1 MNPPM
6 SRRLGAVQAAND
18 LLIEHGIDQHRPV
31 DVFALCEELGLWL
44 VFKPMAALLGAFVP
58 AGSGGVL
65 ITTLRSPGLQRYTVA
80 HEIGHWALEHV
91 RDVALDDEVCV
102 LGAHASEREQLAQVF
117 AAHLLIP
124 PPLAFEVLGRIG
136 VGTHDHVSPMQAY
149 AFSRE
154 VGVSYEAGV
163 RHLANLQILNI
174 SAMRELLR
182 ARPIDLKTQLAHG
195 RRPNDARADVWAID
209 ERWDEAS
216 LSIHLHDEVV
226 VSLPENRT
234 TGYRWALESSEEQ
247 TNRDQKPHRS
257 ADRTARDV
265 ELSTHDFEP
274 QAARGAAP
282 ARDLSPQLSV
292 DLGSNTVLGIVHDE
306 YVPGWRRDTYR
317 SELLS
322 RFRADASVQVGA
334 TGRRVLTLEAIQP
347 GVTTL
352 RLVYASPYERDSK
365 AEGTFQLETKI
376 EKPRVDASVNQ
387 LLGYLDPYA

>member
-1 MNPPM
+1 MSPPI

-18 LLIEHGIDQHRPV
+18 LLVQHGIDQHKPV

-65 ITTLRSPGLQRYTVA
+65 ITTRRPPGLQRYTVA

-91 RDVALDDEVCV
+91 QEVALDDEVCV
-102 LGAHASEREQLAQVF
+102 LGAHASEREQLAQLF

-124 PPLAFEVLGRIG
+124 PPLAFEVLERIG
-136 VGTHDHVSPMQAY
+136 VSTHGHVSPMQAY

-163 RHLANLQILNI
+163 RHLATLQILNI
-174 SAMRELLR
+174 PAMRELLR
-182 ARPIDLKTQLAHG
+182 VRPIDLKTQLAHG

-209 ERWDEAS
+209 ERWNEAS

-234 TGYRWALESSEEQ
+234 TGYRWLGERSQDQFE
-247 TNRDQKPHRS
+247 RDQSPRLS
-257 ADRTARDV
+257 AERPATLA
-265 ELSTHDFEP
+265 ELSTHEVEL

-282 ARDLSPQLSV
+282 KRDLSPQTSV
-292 DLGSNTVLGIVHDE
+292 DLGANTNLGIVRDE
-306 YVPGWRRDTYR
+306 YVPGWRRDTDR
-317 SELLS
+317 AGLLS
-322 RFRADASVQVGA
+322 RFRADPSVQVGA
-334 TGRRVLTLEAIQP
+334 TGTRVLTLEAIQP
-347 GVTTL
+347 GATTL
-352 RLVYASPYERDSK
+352 RLAYASPYERDSQV
-365 AEGTFQLETKI
+365 EDTFQFETKI
-376 EKPRVDASVNQ
+376 EKPRVDASIHQ
-387 LLGYLDPYA
+387 LLGYRDP